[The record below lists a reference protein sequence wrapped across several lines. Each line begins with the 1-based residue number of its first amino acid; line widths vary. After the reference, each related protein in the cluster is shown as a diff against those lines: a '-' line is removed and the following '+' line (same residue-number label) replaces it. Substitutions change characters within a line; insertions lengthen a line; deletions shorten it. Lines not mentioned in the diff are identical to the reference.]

1 MSAYEK
7 LWGTEYLSTRALV
20 NGHLVRENRVKQK
33 DAFFGFSGKDKEG
46 CDCGMCAPNNIDWN
60 ELTNT
65 EKMVKATILK
75 AQITAE
81 QNGSLDI
88 TVL

>member
-1 MSAYEK
+1 M
-7 LWGTEYLSTRALV
+7 
-20 NGHLVRENRVKQK
+20 KQK
-33 DAFFGFSGKDKEG
+33 DAFIGFSGDDKVG

-60 ELTNT
+60 ELTDT
-65 EKMVKATILK
+65 EKMVKAMILK

-88 TVL
+88 TVS